1 MVLVFVFEGVLQ
13 NSETEK
19 SLVKLFLNIAKRLKR
34 QSLKVNRENKQG
46 ALEIQ
51 TVVGNCFLKLPL

>member
-1 MVLVFVFEGVLQ
+1 M
-13 NSETEK
+13 
-19 SLVKLFLNIAKRLKR
+19 KLFLNIAKRLKR